1 MIRPASGVPWPVM
14 DCRVL
19 SSEAMILDPAEME
32 RWFGDADLDV
42 TVVSRQVIRSTM
54 ADSTPVDVIVEWRDH
69 IVLDRH

>member
-1 MIRPASGVPWPVM
+1 
-14 DCRVL
+14 
-19 SSEAMILDPAEME
+19 ME

-54 ADSTPVDVIVEWRDH
+54 EDSTPVDVILEWRDH

>member
-1 MIRPASGVPWPVM
+1 
-14 DCRVL
+14 
-19 SSEAMILDPAEME
+19 MILDPAEME

-54 ADSTPVDVIVEWRDH
+54 EDSTPVDVILEWRDH